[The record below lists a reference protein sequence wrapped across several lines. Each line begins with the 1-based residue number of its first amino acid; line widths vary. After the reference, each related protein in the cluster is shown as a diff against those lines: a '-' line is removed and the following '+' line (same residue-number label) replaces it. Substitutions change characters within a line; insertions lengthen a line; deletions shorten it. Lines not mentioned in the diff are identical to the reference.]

1 MNNQTI
7 NEKINNYFTNNTVV
21 EKTVKAYML
30 NMLANFS
37 SKKIECIQI
46 EDNTLNGVDTEKNSW
61 RAHFV
66 DLTTE
71 EDFYIEVF
79 ITPSGIYKSRC
90 FIIDDN
96 DNMKLI
102 Y

>member
-37 SKKIECIQI
+37 SKK
-46 EDNTLNGVDTEKNSW
+46 LNAYRLK
-61 RAHFV
+61 
-66 DLTTE
+66 
-71 EDFYIEVF
+71 
-79 ITPSGIYKSRC
+79 
-90 FIIDDN
+90 IIH
-96 DNMKLI
+96 
-102 Y
+102 

>member
-7 NEKINNYFTNNTVV
+7 LEKINNYFSNDTPV
-21 EKTVKAYML
+21 EKAVKTYML
-30 NMLANFS
+30 NMLANFPLE
-37 SKKIECIQI
+37 KITCLQI
-46 EDNTLNGVDTEKNSW
+46 EDNTLNGIDTEKNSW

-71 EDFYIEVF
+71 EDFYIEVS
-79 ITPSGIYKSRC
+79 ITPSGSYKSRC
-90 FIIDDN
+90 FTIDDD
-96 DNMKLI
+96 DNLKLI